1 MLVVG
6 CEPQTRMSGDEDDLV
21 VAALSEPVRAALDG
35 AVLLVEELLDDLIT
49 TQPEG
54 GPVMKGFC
62 ISPTAQLLG
71 TVAVVGAVGAAVVA
85 QLPEIQRYLKIR
97 SM

>member
-1 MLVVG
+1 
-6 CEPQTRMSGDEDDLV
+6 
-21 VAALSEPVRAALDG
+21 
-35 AVLLVEELLDDLIT
+35 
-49 TQPEG
+49 
-54 GPVMKGFC
+54 MKGFC

-71 TVAVVGAVGAAVVA
+71 TVAVVGAVGAAVVT